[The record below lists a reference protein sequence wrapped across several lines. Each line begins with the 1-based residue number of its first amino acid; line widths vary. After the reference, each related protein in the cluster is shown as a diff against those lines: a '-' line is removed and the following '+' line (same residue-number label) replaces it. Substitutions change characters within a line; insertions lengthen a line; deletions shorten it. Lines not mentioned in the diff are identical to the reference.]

1 MCAECDATS
10 QVRRKELALVM
21 GYTVGGALLCLL
33 SRMGVFVWCG
43 PRAKTPEKE
52 AERSKQLEEWI
63 AKDREVVAQHGG
75 YPYRP
80 GYATIIS
87 KCASPWLLECPHCH
101 QEFQHRDTYAQ
112 QFTMERPT
120 RCPNPECGYL
130 LYGRWQHSIFKQ
142 PRPERHGEVGTKRV
156 IVART
161 VGVQRAT
168 ESVPSSLTWG
178 ERIYKAPDIRKAY
191 PPKRLSD
198 CRGPYQ

>member
-52 AERSKQLEEWI
+52 AERSKHLEEWI

-80 GYATIIS
+80 EYATIIS

-120 RCPNPECGYL
+120 RCPNP
-130 LYGRWQHSIFKQ
+130 R
-142 PRPERHGEVGTKRV
+142 
-156 IVART
+156 
-161 VGVQRAT
+161 GVPTRNAAT
-168 ESVPSSLTWG
+168 CCTDGGSTRYSSSLGQNAT
-178 ERIYKAPDIRKAY
+178 A
-191 PPKRLSD
+191 RLVG
-198 CRGPYQ
+198 RG